1 MKYRIDNMLLGL
13 LWLLVI
19 TLVACFWFN
28 TMFGFNLFIGA
39 HWQYLA
45 YLQAAQTP
53 IKPSFYISLII
64 ISAVMICGL
73 YLIMRPRFRKIRLPI
88 MRINTRKKVM
98 SIPDVPAT
106 QPAPVHTST
115 PAVMNTPARPPR
127 LNAATLG
134 GMPTMAGN
142 SATQQPNAA
151 RTATPPAPSG
161 PSDIEIAQI
170 TEIFKSA
177 GYTTKNPPRINGNR
191 MSLLAIGTNETL
203 WLGAHGIATT
213 DMRHA
218 IDKLNDVFSD
228 TLDDIYINVNGFVIG
243 APDAATAEFDDILMF
258 NDVDGLR
265 EYITAHPNAPLP
277 DDDNGNFDAYSEY
290 IDTVINYIGKI

>member
-13 LWLLVI
+13 LWLLVV
-19 TLVACFWFN
+19 TLGACFWFN
-28 TMFGFNLFIGA
+28 TMFGFNLFVGA

-53 IKPSFYISLII
+53 VKSSFYISLVF
-64 ISAVMICGL
+64 ISAIMICGL
-73 YLIMRPRFRKIRLPI
+73 YVIMRPRFRKIRLPI
-88 MRINTRKKVM
+88 MRIGARKKDAPV
-98 SIPDVPAT
+98 PDAPAA
-106 QPAPVHTST
+106 QPAPT
-115 PAVMNTPARPPR
+115 PAQMTTPNAPARPPR

-134 GMPTMAGN
+134 GMPTMSGN

-151 RTATPPAPSG
+151 RTATPPTPVG

-213 DMRHA
+213 DMRRA

-228 TLDDIYINVNGFVIG
+228 TLDDIYINVSGFVIG

>member
-13 LWLLVI
+13 LWLLVV
-19 TLVACFWFN
+19 TLGACFWFN
-28 TMFGFNLFIGA
+28 TMFGFNLFVGA

-53 IKPSFYISLII
+53 VKPSFYISLVF
-64 ISAVMICGL
+64 ISAIMICGL
-73 YLIMRPRFRKIRLPI
+73 YVIMRPRFRKIRLPI
-88 MRINTRKKVM
+88 MRITTRKK
-98 SIPDVPAT
+98 D
-106 QPAPVHTST
+106 APVSDAPAAQPT
-115 PAVMNTPARPPR
+115 PALAQMTATHTPARPPR

-134 GMPTMAGN
+134 GMPTMAAN
-142 SATQQPNAA
+142 SAAQQPNAA
-151 RTATPPAPSG
+151 RTATPPTPTG

-213 DMRHA
+213 DMRRA

>member
-13 LWLLVI
+13 LWLLVV
-19 TLVACFWFN
+19 TLGACFWFN
-28 TMFGFNLFIGA
+28 TMFGFNLFVGA

-53 IKPSFYISLII
+53 VKPSFYISLVF
-64 ISAVMICGL
+64 ISAIMICGL
-73 YLIMRPRFRKIRLPI
+73 YVIMRPRFRKIRLPI
-88 MRINTRKKVM
+88 MRITARKKGAPV
-98 SIPDVPAT
+98 PDAPAA
-106 QPAPVHTST
+106 QPAPALAQM
-115 PAVMNTPARPPR
+115 PATHTPARPPR

-151 RTATPPAPSG
+151 RTATPPAPTG

-213 DMRHA
+213 DMRRA

-228 TLDDIYINVNGFVIG
+228 TLDDIYINVSGFVIG

>member
-1 MKYRIDNMLLGL
+1 MLLGL
-13 LWLLVI
+13 LWLLVV
-19 TLVACFWFN
+19 TLGACFWFN
-28 TMFGFNLFIGA
+28 TMFGFNLFVGA

-53 IKPSFYISLII
+53 VKPSFYISLVF
-64 ISAVMICGL
+64 ISAIMICGL
-73 YLIMRPRFRKIRLPI
+73 YVIMRPRFRKIRLPI
-88 MRINTRKKVM
+88 MRITTRKKDAPV
-98 SIPDVPAT
+98 PDAPVAQPTPTPTQTAT
-106 QPAPVHTST
+106 QNA
-115 PAVMNTPARPPR
+115 PARPPR

-142 SATQQPNAA
+142 SAAQQPNAA
-151 RTATPPAPSG
+151 RSATPPAPTG

-213 DMRHA
+213 DMRRA

-228 TLDDIYINVNGFVIG
+228 TLDDIYINVSGFVIG

>member
-13 LWLLVI
+13 LWLLVV
-19 TLVACFWFN
+19 TLGACFWFN
-28 TMFGFNLFIGA
+28 TMFGFNLFVGA

-53 IKPSFYISLII
+53 VKPSFYISLVF
-64 ISAVMICGL
+64 ISAIMICGL
-73 YLIMRPRFRKIRLPI
+73 YVIMRPRFRKIRLPI
-88 MRINTRKKVM
+88 MRITARKKDAPV
-98 SIPDVPAT
+98 PDAPAA
-106 QPAPVHTST
+106 QPAVAPAQMTT
-115 PAVMNTPARPPR
+115 PNAPARPPR

-142 SATQQPNAA
+142 SATQQPTAA
-151 RTATPPAPSG
+151 RTATPPTPAG

-213 DMRHA
+213 DMRRA

-228 TLDDIYINVNGFVIG
+228 TLDDIYINVSGFVIG

-265 EYITAHPNAPLP
+265 EYITTHPNAPLP

>member
-1 MKYRIDNMLLGL
+1 MLLGL
-13 LWLLVI
+13 LWLLVV
-19 TLVACFWFN
+19 TLGACFWFN
-28 TMFGFNLFIGA
+28 TMFGFNLFVGA

-53 IKPSFYISLII
+53 VKPSFYISLVF
-64 ISAVMICGL
+64 ISAIMICGL
-73 YLIMRPRFRKIRLPI
+73 YVIMRPRFRKIRLPI
-88 MRINTRKKVM
+88 MRITARKKDAPV
-98 SIPDVPAT
+98 SDAPAA
-106 QPAPVHTST
+106 QPAPAPAQMAT
-115 PAVMNTPARPPR
+115 PNTPARPPR

-134 GMPTMAGN
+134 GMPTMATN

-151 RTATPPAPSG
+151 RTATPPAPAG

-213 DMRHA
+213 DMRRA

-228 TLDDIYINVNGFVIG
+228 TLDDIYINVSGFVIG

-265 EYITAHPNAPLP
+265 EYITAHPNAPLS

>member
-13 LWLLVI
+13 LWLLVV
-19 TLVACFWFN
+19 TLGACFWFN
-28 TMFGFNLFIGA
+28 TMFGFNLFVGA

-53 IKPSFYISLII
+53 VKPSFYISLVF
-64 ISAVMICGL
+64 ISAIMICGL
-73 YLIMRPRFRKIRLPI
+73 YVIMRPRFRKIRLPI
-88 MRINTRKKVM
+88 MRIAARKK
-98 SIPDVPAT
+98 D
-106 QPAPVHTST
+106 APVPDT
-115 PAVMNTPARPPR
+115 PAIQSAPVQMAATNTPARPPR

-142 SATQQPNAA
+142 AAAPHANAA
-151 RTATPPAPSG
+151 RTATPPGPSG

-228 TLDDIYINVNGFVIG
+228 TLDDIYINVSGFVIG
-243 APDAATAEFDDILMF
+243 APDVATAEFDDILMF

>member
-1 MKYRIDNMLLGL
+1 MLLGL
-13 LWLLVI
+13 LWLLVV
-19 TLVACFWFN
+19 TLGACFWFN
-28 TMFGFNLFIGA
+28 TMFGFNLFVDA

-53 IKPSFYISLII
+53 VKPSFYISLVF
-64 ISAVMICGL
+64 ISAIMICGL
-73 YLIMRPRFRKIRLPI
+73 YVIMRPRFRKIRLPI
-88 MRINTRKKVM
+88 MRIATRKKDAPV
-98 SIPDVPAT
+98 PDAPPA
-106 QPAPVHTST
+106 QPAPTQMVA
-115 PAVMNTPARPPR
+115 PNTPARPPR

-142 SATQQPNAA
+142 AATPHANAA
-151 RTATPPAPSG
+151 RTATPPAPTG

-213 DMRHA
+213 DMRRA

-228 TLDDIYINVNGFVIG
+228 TLDDIYINVSGFVIG

>member
-1 MKYRIDNMLLGL
+1 MLLGL
-13 LWLLVI
+13 LWLLVV
-19 TLVACFWFN
+19 TLGACFWFN
-28 TMFGFNLFIGA
+28 TMFGFNLFVGA

-53 IKPSFYISLII
+53 VKPSFYISLVF
-64 ISAVMICGL
+64 ISAIMICGL
-73 YLIMRPRFRKIRLPI
+73 YVIMRPRFRKIRLPI
-88 MRINTRKKVM
+88 MRIAARKKDAPV
-98 SIPDVPAT
+98 PDAPPA
-106 QPAPVHTST
+106 QPAPTQMVA
-115 PAVMNTPARPPR
+115 PNMPARPPR

-142 SATQQPNAA
+142 SAAQQPNAA

-213 DMRHA
+213 DMRRA

-228 TLDDIYINVNGFVIG
+228 TLDDIYINVSGFVIG